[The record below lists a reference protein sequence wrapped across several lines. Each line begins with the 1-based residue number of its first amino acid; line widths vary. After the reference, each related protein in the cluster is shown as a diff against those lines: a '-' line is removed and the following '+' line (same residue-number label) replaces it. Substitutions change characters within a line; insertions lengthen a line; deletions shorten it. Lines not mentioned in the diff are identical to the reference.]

1 MKSERRAPP
10 PPSRAARG
18 ATREPCA
25 ALTKATPLCAGVAR
39 LAAQAN
45 LMRDADTLCSVH
57 SLTQKRA
64 RARSGARHRNLKNRP
79 AATGFWCSRQR
90 QQQRLDSTREQRP
103 VAAAAV
109 CAVDSMQFDPIR
121 FDGDISDACG
131 LAGGRRRFSVNA
143 RRHME
148 AREAKRAAQRWTDA
162 RQLALHRV
170 ASRPASQRT
179 APNRRSAAQRNATQP
194 LVITSRQIISHNTSS
209 SA

>member
-1 MKSERRAPP
+1 
-10 PPSRAARG
+10 
-18 ATREPCA
+18 
-25 ALTKATPLCAGVAR
+25 
-39 LAAQAN
+39 
-45 LMRDADTLCSVH
+45 MRDADTLCSVH

-109 CAVDSMQFDPIR
+109 CAVDSMRFDPNR

-148 AREAKRAAQRWTDA
+148 ARSAKVDRCASISTPSR
-162 RQLALHRV
+162 RV

>member
-1 MKSERRAPP
+1 
-10 PPSRAARG
+10 
-18 ATREPCA
+18 
-25 ALTKATPLCAGVAR
+25 
-39 LAAQAN
+39 
-45 LMRDADTLCSVH
+45 MRDADTLCSVH

-109 CAVDSMQFDPIR
+109 CAVDSMRFDPNR

-148 AREAKRAAQRWTDA
+148 ARSAKVDRCASISTPSR
-162 RQLALHRV
+162 RV

-179 APNRRSAAQRNATQP
+179 APNRTEPTQRSATQRNH
-194 LVITSRQIISHNTSS
+194 S
-209 SA
+209 